1 MEASAVVVFKLP
13 AELTIVQLE
22 QCKANILEMLED
34 NDAITLDDSDV
45 VRIDTLGIQ
54 FLLAT
59 VTQLL
64 SLNKQLIWQCQS
76 SAVQASVKQ
85 LGLNE
90 PILNQYL
97 NV

>member
-1 MEASAVVVFKLP
+1 MEASTVAVLKLP

-22 QCKANILEMLED
+22 QCKVNILELIED

-59 VTQLL
+59 VTQLS
-64 SLNKQLIWQCQS
+64 SLNKQLIWQSQS